1 MMNFFFNKT
10 VITLSLWV
18 TLYFYCTASF
28 AQQGKDEHANHHP
41 KNSQIASVSPTQQNI
56 VVANNDGVSNLSVD
70 SVGQTQTSV
79 MSKGQGMGKKMNGM
93 MEQMG
98 APKPKDLYPTLMR
111 LSKLPPHLTDEVLQK
126 AINRMQ
132 KGNQIM
138 VDGFMSLANADGQQ
152 NYSEMQS
159 SIEKIEQGL
168 SQYNSG
174 LATKRAIAE
183 GQEPRRVA
191 LQWFKSQMNLL
202 PTAPKSEQSN
212 IFGISIFHLGVMTI
226 LFLFAFV
233 FIWVYAYKMRRA
245 SALLEE
251 LKIAPVNEPQVIENE
266 NKKEVSENLNTSP
279 TFDKS
284 SELNGA
290 LVTSNES
297 TDFTSKKKGVFTG
310 TVHVIGIFNET
321 HDVKTIRLAS
331 LAGEP
336 LPFNY
341 EPGQFVTFSLNIPDQ
356 PKVIK
361 RSYTIASSPTQRD
374 YFEVTIK
381 REEQGLVSRFMHDNV
396 CIGDALEI
404 KAPNGKFYFN
414 GNNEENIVLV
424 SGGVGITPM
433 MSAVRYL
440 TSTCWKG
447 NIYFL
452 FCARTSNDFIF
463 ERELRYLQSRHKNL
477 HVLVSM
483 TRVEGTA
490 WMGPQGRFTSQ
501 LVNDFVPELSEKTA
515 HICGPPPMMD
525 AMKNMLIELG
535 MMPERVKIEA
545 FGGSSPVKK
554 ENKPQSPI
562 MGNID
567 KNTSIKAEAINNGF
581 EVSFTQSN
589 KHAKAAEGESILDVA
604 ENLDVDIDSSC
615 RAGSCGSCKVK
626 LLEGQV
632 EMDVDDGLEDDD
644 KENGYVL
651 ACQSIPKTPV
661 KVEV

>member
-1 MMNFFFNKT
+1 MNFFFNKT

-28 AQQGKDEHANHHP
+28 AQQGKDEHASHHP

-79 MSKGQGMGKKMNGM
+79 MSKGPGMGKKMNGM

-111 LSKLPPHLTDEVLQK
+111 LSKLPPHLADEVLQK

-202 PTAPKSEQSN
+202 PTVPKSEQSN
-212 IFGISIFHLGVMTI
+212 IFGISILHFGVMTI

-233 FIWVYAYKMRRA
+233 FIWVYAFKMKRA

-251 LKIAPVNEPQVIENE
+251 LKVAPVKEPQVIDNE
-266 NKKEVSENLNTSP
+266 NKKEVSENINNSP
-279 TFDKS
+279 TFEKS
-284 SELNGA
+284 SELNGE

-297 TDFTSKKKGVFTG
+297 TNFTSKKKGVFKG
-310 TVHVIGIFNET
+310 TVYVIGIFNET

-341 EPGQFVTFSLNIPDQ
+341 EPGQFVTFSLNIPNQ

-535 MMPERVKIEA
+535 MMPQRVKIEA

-632 EMDVDDGLEDDD
+632 EMDVDDGLEEDD